1 MGLQAGPPPADLHL
15 MRRSLLSLLALS
27 AAAGALPPAASADRA
42 DLQFT
47 AAITDGN
54 GDSTHPVIS
63 QDRRYSTVL
72 AFESEATDL
81 VGGDVN
87 GHKDVFMIRRTGR
100 PNNQG
105 TEWNPGPAQLVSRGL
120 GGAPADGPSWGA
132 AIDGGFPE
140 PGNRPTY
147 PKCIAFLSDATNL
160 VPGDT
165 NGVTDAFVS
174 RGPGG
179 AIERVSLPGG
189 RQSSVPASSVVVSTD
204 CSHVAYVAGG
214 RLHVRYRRA
223 VKRFRLRRMSAR
235 ARKAARRP
243 RHKSFSLPGAAADP
257 SFATGQTD
265 DLVAGADGGAYLM
278 RNGTGRPRLV
288 APGAS
293 NPSYNDVKCR
303 VVAYEK
309 PAGGATQV
317 MWRYLGRAPSR
328 FRRAGAGVGCD
339 ALDKPGEQLA
349 SKAPDGGAADGDSTD
364 PYVVNSG
371 HYISFESHAAGLG
384 VNALGRIGDFNGRP
398 DAYLYTAVRDLTLV
412 QSVEEKAE
420 PLRGGGT
427 NPSMSWYANYMF
439 FDSPIG
445 GHAGLPLGLLGPA
458 AGERPVRQIL
468 LRYLGPV

>member
-1 MGLQAGPPPADLHL
+1 
-15 MRRSLLSLLALS
+15 MRRILPLLLTVAACAGAFAP
-27 AAAGALPPAASADRA
+27 AAAADRA

-54 GDSTHPVIS
+54 GDSTNPVIS
-63 QDRRYSTVL
+63 QDRRYSTIL
-72 AFESEATDL
+72 AFESEASDL

-87 GHKDVFMIRRTGR
+87 GVKDVFMIRRTGR

-105 TEWNPGPAQLVSRGL
+105 TEWNPGPTQLVSRGM
-120 GGAPADGPSWGA
+120 GGAPANGSSWGA

-147 PKCIAFLSDATNL
+147 PKCIAFLSDASNL

-165 NGVTDAFVS
+165 NGVTDAFLS

-179 AIERVSLPGG
+179 SIERVSLPGG
-189 RQSSVPASSVVVSTD
+189 RQSTAPASSVAVSTD
-204 CSHVAYVAGG
+204 CTNVAYVTNG
-214 RLHVRYRRA
+214 RLHVRYRKK
-223 VKRFRLRRMSAR
+223 VKSWKLRRMTAR
-235 ARKAARRP
+235 ARKSARRV
-243 RHKSFSLPGAAADP
+243 RNKSFNLPGTAADP

-278 RNGTGRPRLV
+278 KNGTGRPRLV
-288 APGAS
+288 APGGR

-309 PAGGATQV
+309 QVGGATQV
-317 MWRYLGRAPSR
+317 MWRYLGRAPTR
-328 FRRAGAGVGCD
+328 FRRSGAGVGCD
-339 ALDKPGEQLA
+339 ALDKRGEQYA
-349 SKAPDGGAADGDSTD
+349 SKSAGGGAADGDSID

-371 HYISFESHAAGLG
+371 HYISFESRASRLG
-384 VNALGRIGDFNGRP
+384 VNALGRVGDFNGKP

-420 PLRGGGT
+420 PLAGGGS
-427 NPSMSWYANYMF
+427 NPSMSWYANYIF
-439 FDSPIG
+439 FDTPIG
-445 GHAGLPLGLLGPA
+445 GPAGLPLGLLGPA
-458 AGERPVRQIL
+458 KHEQPVRQIL